1 MHLYNNCFCS
11 RDIAKHGFL
20 HDGRARRMRSKPI
33 PRHDHAP
40 RFSKVCLVSVFSLM
54 FLFSFREY
62 LFIPSLC
69 YSLYCMYYWFFIEF
83 SYRTGIF
90 ALSFLHWWLF
100 ANNAYLWCL
109 LITSWNRKS
118 RKYILS
124 QHVYLYLTHSKK
136 NQWDSWNL
144 NNTNKYAS
152 KLKKKYIIVSAIY

>member
-1 MHLYNNCFCS
+1 MTTASYICIIIVFVRETLQNM
-11 RDIAKHGFL
+11 GFFTMVVQE
-20 HDGRARRMRSKPI
+20 DWEANQSQ
-33 PRHDHAP
+33 D
-40 RFSKVCLVSVFSLM
+40 KVCLVSVFSLM
-54 FLFSFREY
+54 VLFSFREY
-62 LFIPSLC
+62 LIIHSLC
-69 YSLYCMYYWFFIEF
+69 YSLYCMYYWFFNEF

-136 NQWDSWNL
+136 ISG
-144 NNTNKYAS
+144 
-152 KLKKKYIIVSAIY
+152 IREI